1 MKTAGRIRSAV
12 TAVTAGGY
20 LYMVLAVAAAACLLD
35 PTGPAEVP
43 GIVMLGGLAVVAAV
57 GLYWY
62 LTGRMTAGRLITL
75 LIAAGFVLRLGYT
88 LYTGAQQRQ
97 HDVEQ
102 FGGGVGHAGYIEY
115 LYEHFSLPPG
125 DPTATWQFYHPPLHH
140 WLAACCM
147 RLVTACGGSYQRAV
161 ESIQYLTLLYSGF
174 CMLLCRR
181 LFELLGL
188 RGRGAVAAMGVVC
201 FYPAF
206 ILLAGSVNND
216 ILSVTLMLAA
226 LVTAL
231 QWWQEPTLPRILAVA
246 LCIGAG
252 MSAKLSAV
260 LVAPAVALL
269 FLWRWRWPAPAEPL
283 RRPTAQF
290 GAFAAVC
297 FPLGLWWSVRNLIGW
312 RVFPGYVPML
322 SQDNWLYIGG
332 YSVWQRLFGWIGY
345 PMKTVFISY
354 GLKQDYL
361 DYNPI
366 IALLKTAM
374 FGEYDLAAGRPW
386 LLPAC
391 VALFALGTL
400 LALYAVWAM
409 LWCLIRDGELPR
421 PYKWFTAC
429 LYGTVLFSYVQF
441 CLTYAHACT
450 QNIRYAMVLPVLGCF
465 FIGRRIQA
473 LCGAGKRVRGWFL
486 VGLCAA
492 FCILAAAVYIGL
504 GV

>member
-12 TAVTAGGY
+12 TTVTAGGY

-147 RLVTACGGSYQRAV
+147 RLITACGGSYQRAV

-246 LCIGAG
+246 GAG
-252 MSAKLSAV
+252 GAAAAADGAVRRVCRRLFSARAV
-260 LVAPAVALL
+260 VERAQPDRLAGVSGVRAHAVAGQL
-269 FLWRWRWPAPAEPL
+269 
-283 RRPTAQF
+283 
-290 GAFAAVC
+290 AVY
-297 FPLGLWWSVRNLIGW
+297 R
-312 RVFPGYVPML
+312 
-322 SQDNWLYIGG
+322 
-332 YSVWQRLFGWIGY
+332 RLFG
-345 PMKTVFISY
+345 
-354 GLKQDYL
+354 
-361 DYNPI
+361 
-366 IALLKTAM
+366 
-374 FGEYDLAAGRPW
+374 LAAVVRVDR
-386 LLPAC
+386 LPDEDRVHQLRAETG
-391 VALFALGTL
+391 LSGLQSDHR
-400 LALYAVWAM
+400 LAEN
-409 LWCLIRDGELPR
+409 RD
-421 PYKWFTAC
+421 
-429 LYGTVLFSYVQF
+429 
-441 CLTYAHACT
+441 
-450 QNIRYAMVLPVLGCF
+450 
-465 FIGRRIQA
+465 
-473 LCGAGKRVRGWFL
+473 VRG
-486 VGLCAA
+486 
-492 FCILAAAVYIGL
+492 I
-504 GV
+504 